1 MKNNK
6 AQKSKKKKNV
16 QIENDSLFFLLK
28 IMNVKLTQATKSFS
42 SKPVSSVYSIQTKP
56 TCN

>member
-16 QIENDSLFFLLK
+16 KIENDSLFFLLK
-28 IMNVKLTQATKSFS
+28 IINVKLTQATKSLS

-56 TCN
+56 TCK

>member
-6 AQKSKKKKNV
+6 AQKVKKKKNV

-42 SKPVSSVYSIQTKP
+42 SKPVSSVYSIKTKP
-56 TCN
+56 TCK

>member
-6 AQKSKKKKNV
+6 AQKSKKKNV

-56 TCN
+56 TCK